1 MRKKIIA
8 ILAGTVLLAAAFTGL
23 FFYQKQTVDRQKNEA
38 EQPKKKVENSSPS
51 RKEKEGGKQI
61 KEKEKEIGNEEKESR
76 KEEGQEGEILEMMKE
91 ETVPSMELSGFPKEV
106 FNLLRKDAKELSGLV
121 KQWTMEN
128 GFSSATGVE
137 YSEPIEV
144 RFQEKKCSISCRIL
158 FEEQGNGIHQE
169 SDTQIIFLDYF
180 WEENLLQIHK

>member
-1 MRKKIIA
+1 M
-8 ILAGTVLLAAAFTGL
+8 LLAAAFTGL

-51 RKEKEGGKQI
+51 RKEKEDGKQI
-61 KEKEKEIGNEEKESR
+61 KEKEKEIGNGEKESR
-76 KEEGQEGEILEMMKE
+76 KEEEQEGEILEMMKE
-91 ETVPSMELSGFPKEV
+91 ETVPGMELSGFPKEV
-106 FNLLRKDAKELSGLV
+106 FTLLRKDTKELSGLV
-121 KQWTMEN
+121 KQWTLEN

-144 RFQEKKCSISCRIL
+144 RFQEKKCSISCKIL

-169 SDTQIIFLDYF
+169 SGTQIIFLDYF
-180 WEENLLQIHK
+180 WEENLLQIHR